1 MELTVKFTNNACRS
15 GGGGLY
21 MGLKS
26 TFSIL
31 PNTSV
36 YWENNHA
43 SLGGAI
49 YVQDASPISYCTLVA
64 QYVPKE
70 ECFFTTVTVTQLQT
84 FPLIHFKYAHVKTIF
99 LTVVSGSLGIIT
111 FHIQS
116 TLVKHF
122 MSLLLQLDK
131 EMERFLAQW

>member
-1 MELTVKFTNNACRS
+1 MILNGTVKFTNNACGN

-43 SLGGAI
+43 SLGEAI

-70 ECFFTTVTVTQLQT
+70 ECFF
-84 FPLIHFKYAHVKTIF
+84 
-99 LTVVSGSLGIIT
+99 
-111 FHIQS
+111 
-116 TLVKHF
+116 
-122 MSLLLQLDK
+122 
-131 EMERFLAQW
+131 